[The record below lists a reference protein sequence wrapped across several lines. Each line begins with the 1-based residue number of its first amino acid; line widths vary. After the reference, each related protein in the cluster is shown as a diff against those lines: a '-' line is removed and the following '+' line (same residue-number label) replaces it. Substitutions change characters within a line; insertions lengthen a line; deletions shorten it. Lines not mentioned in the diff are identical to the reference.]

1 MINLDPNYKELN
13 YLLEHK
19 ALWFLNSARWS
30 FMYTSQF
37 YYRSVLDTDHHTKK
51 HTKTACLIK
60 VSVQYTNR
68 KTMQFQKKI
77 FH

>member
-1 MINLDPNYKELN
+1 MINLDPSYKELN

-30 FMYTSQF
+30 FKYTSQF
-37 YYRSVLDTDHHTKK
+37 YYKSVLDTDHHTKK

-60 VSVQYTNR
+60 VCVQYR
-68 KTMQFQKKI
+68 KTMQFQKRY
-77 FH
+77 FNN

>member
-1 MINLDPNYKELN
+1 MNLEPNYKEFITYLN
-13 YLLEHK
+13 IEHFD
-19 ALWFLNSARWS
+19 FLNSARCS
-30 FMYTSQF
+30 FVYTSQF

-51 HTKTACLIK
+51 HTKTASLIK